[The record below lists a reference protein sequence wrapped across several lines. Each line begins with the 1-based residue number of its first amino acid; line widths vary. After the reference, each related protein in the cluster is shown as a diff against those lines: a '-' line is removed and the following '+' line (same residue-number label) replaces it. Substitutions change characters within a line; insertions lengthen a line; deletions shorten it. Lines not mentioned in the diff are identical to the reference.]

1 MSQDQP
7 DIDEILTTVRDFAES
22 VARRSSGAE
31 RYDALCAAFLM
42 GVVQRELHLG
52 GQQDARQLA
61 QLQDLISSDGDLKE
75 LYQTFR
81 RKVRAGDYD
90 ESWQQAFDLALE
102 QVIDKVR
109 VTNPDH
115 LEARHRDDQQSE

>member
-1 MSQDQP
+1 LSQDQP
-7 DIDEILTTVRDFAES
+7 DIEEILTTVREFAEN

-42 GVVQRELHLG
+42 GVVQRELDLG
-52 GQQDARQLA
+52 ERQDARQLT
-61 QLQDLISSDGDLKE
+61 QLQGLIDGQGNLAE
-75 LYQTFR
+75 LY
-81 RKVRAGDYD
+81 KVFGREVRSGGYD
-90 ESWQQAFDLALE
+90 HSWQQAFEFALD

-115 LEARHRDDQQSE
+115 LEARHREGYSTA